1 MKDNQLFG
9 STRLRLAMWYAGV
22 MAGIMAVCGLGV
34 YQVVAHAYRK
44 TIDQGLQAVTGVVA
58 QQIEPVIQRP
68 EQLRQVAKNFSL
80 RLCLS
85 EADCIPS
92 DKANKA
98 AQLPAVIQPP
108 LLRVPDPINYYIR
121 LLDSR
126 GRPIVVMGLQIDQL
140 PSTSGKA
147 KWQTVKDRAGTPYRQ
162 VSLPL
167 QIQNRP
173 GGYVQVG
180 RSLQDLEQNLD
191 ALRWTLLIGCA
202 IALLLVAWSSWWL
215 AGLAIQPI
223 YRSYQKMQ
231 QFTADAA
238 HEFRTPLAAMQA
250 TIESTLRFQNKPEPS
265 TLETSGGALAVLQ
278 RQTLRL
284 SELVKDLLLLT
295 RIDQRKGAEKHLP
308 CCLNDLIS
316 DLVEELAFL
325 AVKEEI
331 QLSMQLQ
338 VPEPV
343 YVLGDEEQLYRLVCN
358 LINNAIQAT
367 PAGGQVTVSLSRG
380 EQYATIQVQDT
391 GLGIALAEQRR
402 IFDRF
407 YRVEQDRS
415 RHTGGSGLGLPI
427 ALAIAQA
434 HDGTI
439 QVHSELGRGST
450 FSVRL
455 PLE

>member
-9 STRLRLAMWYAGV
+9 STRFRLALWYAGV
-22 MAGIMAVCGLGV
+22 MACIMGASGFGV

-44 TIDQGLQAVTGVVA
+44 TIDQGLQAVTEVVA
-58 QQIEPVIQRP
+58 KQIEPVIQRP
-68 EQLRQVAKNFSL
+68 EQLRQVANHFSL
-80 RLCLS
+80 RLCLT
-85 EADCIPS
+85 EADCIPT
-92 DKANKA
+92 AEATKA
-98 AQLPAVIQPP
+98 AQLPEIIQPP
-108 LLRVPDPINYYIR
+108 LVKVPDPVNYYIR
-121 LLDSR
+121 LLDTT
-126 GRPIVVMGLQIDQL
+126 GRPIIVMGLQIDQL

-147 KWQTVKDRAGTPYRQ
+147 KWQTVRDREGTHYRQ

-167 QIQNRP
+167 EIQDQP

-180 RSLQDLEQNLD
+180 RSLQDLDQNLA
-191 ALRWTLLIGCA
+191 ALRWTLLLGCA

-215 AGLAIQPI
+215 AGLAMQPI
-223 YRSYQKMQ
+223 YRSYQQMQ

-238 HEFRTPLAAMQA
+238 HEFRTPLTAMQA
-250 TIESTLRFQNKPEPS
+250 TIESTLRFQGKSESSN
-265 TLETSGGALAVLQ
+265 LETTGGALAVLQ

-295 RIDQRKGAEKHLP
+295 RIDQRKLGGKHLP

-316 DLVEELAFL
+316 DLIEELAFL
-325 AVKEEI
+325 AVKEEVE
-331 QLSMQLQ
+331 LSMQLQ
-338 VPEPV
+338 VPTSV

-367 PAGGQVTVSLSRG
+367 PAGGQVRVSLNKD
-380 EQYATIQVQDT
+380 EQCAIIQVQDT
-391 GLGIALAEQRR
+391 GLGIAAADHGR

-434 HDGTI
+434 HHGTI
-439 QVHSELGRGST
+439 QVRSELGKGST
-450 FSVRL
+450 FTVRL
-455 PLE
+455 SLE

>member
-9 STRLRLAMWYAGV
+9 STRLRLALWYAGV
-22 MAGIMAVCGLGV
+22 MACIMGVSGFGV
-34 YQVVAHAYRK
+34 YQVVAQAYRR

-58 QQIEPVIQRP
+58 KRIEPVIQRP
-68 EQLRQVAKNFSL
+68 EQLRQVAENLSL
-80 RLCLS
+80 RLCLA
-85 EADCIPS
+85 EADCIPTTE
-92 DKANKA
+92 ATKA
-98 AQLPAVIQPP
+98 AQLPEVIRPP
-108 LLRVPDPINYYIR
+108 LVGVPDPINYYIR
-121 LLDSR
+121 LIDST
-126 GRPIVVMGLQIDQL
+126 GRPIVVMGLQIDKL

-147 KWQTVKDRAGTPYRQ
+147 KWQTLTDRQGIRYRQ

-167 QIQNRP
+167 QIQKQP

-180 RSLQDLEQNLD
+180 RSLQDLDQNLV
-191 ALRWTLLIGCA
+191 ALRWTLLLGCA
-202 IALLLVAWSSWWL
+202 IALLFVAWSSWWL
-215 AGLAIQPI
+215 AGLAMQPI
-223 YRSYQKMQ
+223 YRSYQQMQ

-250 TIESTLRFQNKPEPS
+250 TIESTLRFQSKSESS
-265 TLETSGGALAVLQ
+265 TLETAGGALAVLQ

-295 RIDQRKGAEKHLP
+295 RIDQRKLTGKHFA

-316 DLVEELAFL
+316 DLIEELAFL
-325 AVKEEI
+325 AVKEAVE
-331 QLSMQLQ
+331 LSMQLQ
-338 VPEPV
+338 VPTSV

-367 PAGGQVTVSLSRG
+367 PTGGQVRVSLNRD
-380 EQYATIQVQDT
+380 EQYAIVQVQDT
-391 GLGIALAEQRR
+391 GLGIAPADQVR

-434 HDGTI
+434 HRGTL
-439 QVHSELGRGST
+439 QVRSELGKGST
-450 FSVRL
+450 FTVRL

>member
-1 MKDNQLFG
+1 MKDSQLFG
-9 STRLRLAMWYAGV
+9 STRLRLAIWYAGV
-22 MAGIMAVCGLGV
+22 MACILGASGFGV
-34 YQVVAHAYRK
+34 YQVVAHAYRR

-58 QQIEPVIQRP
+58 KRIEPVIQRP
-68 EQLRQVAKNFSL
+68 EQLRQVAKNLSL
-80 RLCLS
+80 RLCLA

-92 DKANKA
+92 AEATKA
-98 AQLPAVIQPP
+98 AQLPEVIRPP
-108 LLRVPDPINYYIR
+108 LVGVPDPINYYIR
-121 LLDSR
+121 LIDSK

-147 KWQTVKDRAGTPYRQ
+147 KWETLTDEQGIRYRQ

-167 QIQNRP
+167 QIQNQS

-180 RSLQDLEQNLD
+180 RSLQDLDQNLV
-191 ALRWTLLIGCA
+191 ALRWTLLLGCA
-202 IALLLVAWSSWWL
+202 IALLLVALSSWWL
-215 AGLAIQPI
+215 AGLAMQPI
-223 YRSYQKMQ
+223 YHSYQRMQ

-250 TIESTLRFQNKPEPS
+250 TIESTLRFQDKSENS
-265 TLETSGGALAVLQ
+265 TVEITGGVLAVLQ

-295 RIDQRKGAEKHLP
+295 RIDQRKLTGKHLP

-325 AVKEEI
+325 AVKGKVE
-331 QLSMQLQ
+331 LSIQLQ
-338 VPEPV
+338 VPTSV
-343 YVLGDEEQLYRLVCN
+343 YVLGDEEQLYRLGCN

-367 PAGGQVTVSLSRG
+367 LAGGKVTVSLNRN
-380 EQYATIQVQDT
+380 EQDAIIQVQDT
-391 GLGIALAEQRR
+391 GLGIAPADQGR

-407 YRVEQDRS
+407 YRVEQERS

-434 HDGTI
+434 HHGTL
-439 QVHSELGRGST
+439 QVRSELGKGST
-450 FSVRL
+450 FTVRL

>member
-44 TIDQGLQAVTGVVA
+44 TIDQGLEAVTAVVA
-58 QQIEPVIQRP
+58 QRIEPVIQRP
-68 EQLRQVAKNFSL
+68 EQLRQIADHLSL
-80 RLCLS
+80 RLCLTES
-85 EADCIPS
+85 DCIPTH
-92 DKANKA
+92 KA
-98 AQLPAVIQPP
+98 AQLPEIIQPS
-108 LLRVPDPINYYIR
+108 LVKVPDPINYYIR
-121 LLDSR
+121 LIDSE
-126 GRPIVVMGLQIDQL
+126 GRPIVVMGLQIDEL
-140 PSTSGKA
+140 PSTSGRSE
-147 KWQTVKDRAGTPYRQ
+147 WQTLVDRQGIRYRQ

-167 QIQNRP
+167 QIDNQP
-173 GGYVQVG
+173 AGYVQVG
-180 RSLQDLEQNLD
+180 RSLQDLNQNLA

-215 AGLAIQPI
+215 AGLAIRPI
-223 YRSYQKMQ
+223 YSSYQQMQ

-250 TIESTLRFQNKPEPS
+250 TIEATLRFQTKLDSPTIEP
-265 TLETSGGALAVLQ
+265 SGGALTVLQ

-284 SELVKDLLLLT
+284 SELVRDLLLLT
-295 RIDQRKGAEKHLP
+295 RIDQHKGAERHLP

-316 DLVEELAFL
+316 DLIEELAFL

-331 QLSMQLQ
+331 KLSMQLQ
-338 VPEPV
+338 VSNLV
-343 YVLGDEEQLYRLVCN
+343 YVLGDEEQLYRMVCN

-367 PAGGQVTVSLSRG
+367 PAGGKVTVVLRRD
-380 EQYATIQVQDT
+380 EQCAIIQVQDT
-391 GLGIALAEQRR
+391 GLGIPLADQRR

-407 YRVEQDRS
+407 YRMEQDRS

-434 HDGTI
+434 HEGTI
-439 QVHSELGRGST
+439 QVQSEVGRGST
-450 FSVRL
+450 FTVYL

>member
-9 STRLRLAMWYAGV
+9 STRLRLALWYAGV
-22 MAGIMAVCGLGV
+22 MACIMGLSGLGV
-34 YQVVAHAYRK
+34 YQVVAHAYHR

-58 QQIEPVIQRP
+58 KQIEPVIQRP

-80 RLCLS
+80 RLCLTKT
-85 EADCIPS
+85 DCIP
-92 DKANKA
+92 AAEATKA
-98 AQLPAVIQPP
+98 AQLPEIMRPP
-108 LLRVPDPINYYIR
+108 LVKVPDPINYYIR
-121 LLDSR
+121 LLDTS
-126 GRPIVVMGLQIDQL
+126 GRPIVVMGLQIDEL

-147 KWQTVKDRAGTPYRQ
+147 QWQTVNDRQGIRYRQ

-167 QIQNRP
+167 QRQNQP

-180 RSLQDLEQNLD
+180 RSLQDLDQNLA
-191 ALRWTLLIGCA
+191 ALRWTLLLGCA
-202 IALLLVAWSSWWL
+202 IALLLVAGSSWWL
-215 AGLAIQPI
+215 AGLAMQPLYHS
-223 YRSYQKMQ
+223 YRKMQ

-250 TIESTLRFQNKPEPS
+250 TIEATLRFPS
-265 TLETSGGALAVLQ
+265 KSESATIEMTEGVLAVLQ

-295 RIDQRKGAEKHLP
+295 HIDQRQLSGTHCR

-325 AVKEEI
+325 AVQEAVE
-331 QLSMQLQ
+331 LSMQLQ
-338 VPEPV
+338 VPDAV
-343 YVLGDEEQLYRLVCN
+343 DVLGDEEQLYRLVCN

-367 PAGGQVTVSLSRG
+367 PAGGQVRVLLNKD
-380 EQYATIQVQDT
+380 EQDAIIQVQDT
-391 GLGIALAEQRR
+391 GLGIALTDQAR

-415 RHTGGSGLGLPI
+415 RHTGGSGLGLPL
-427 ALAIAQA
+427 ALAIAQS
-434 HDGTI
+434 HYGTI
-439 QVHSELGRGST
+439 QVRSELGKGST
-450 FSVRL
+450 FTLRL
-455 PLE
+455 PLG

>member
-9 STRLRLAMWYAGV
+9 STRLRLALWYAGV
-22 MAGIMAVCGLGV
+22 MAGIMTVCGLGV

-92 DKANKA
+92 DQANKA
-98 AQLPAVIQPP
+98 AQLPEVIQSP
-108 LLRVPDPINYYIR
+108 LVRVPDPINYYIR
-121 LLDSR
+121 LLDLS

-147 KWQTVKDRAGTPYRQ
+147 KWQTVKDRKGTPYRQ

-180 RSLQDLEQNLD
+180 RSLQDLDQNLA

-223 YRSYQKMQ
+223 YQSYQKMQ

-250 TIESTLRFQNKPEPS
+250 TIESTLRFQNKPESS
-265 TLETSGGALAVLQ
+265 TLEPSGGALAVLQ

-343 YVLGDEEQLYRLVCN
+343 YVLGDQEQLYRLVCN

-367 PAGGQVTVSLSRG
+367 PAAGQVTVLLSRD
-380 EQYATIQVQDT
+380 EQYARIQIQDT
-391 GLGIALAEQRR
+391 GLGIAPADQGQ

-415 RHTGGSGLGLPI
+415 RYTGGSGLGLPI

-434 HDGTI
+434 HEGTI
-439 QVHSELGRGST
+439 QVQSEPGRGSIFT
-450 FSVRL
+450 VRL

>member
-85 EADCIPS
+85 ETDCIPS
-92 DKANKA
+92 DETIKA
-98 AQLPAVIQPP
+98 AQLPEVIQPS
-108 LLRVPDPINYYIR
+108 LVRVPDPINYYIR
-121 LLDSR
+121 LLDLS

-147 KWQTVKDRAGTPYRQ
+147 KWQTVKDREGTPYRQ

-167 QIQNRP
+167 QIQNQP

-180 RSLQDLEQNLD
+180 RSLQDLDQNLA

-223 YRSYQKMQ
+223 YHSYQKMQ

-250 TIESTLRFQNKPEPS
+250 TIESTLRFQNKPESS

-295 RIDQRKGAEKHLP
+295 RIDQRKGTEKHLP

-343 YVLGDEEQLYRLVCN
+343 YVLGDQEQLYRLVCN

-367 PAGGQVTVSLSRG
+367 PAAGRVKVLLSRD
-380 EQYATIQVQDT
+380 EQYARIQIQDT
-391 GLGIALAEQRR
+391 GLGIALAEQPR

-434 HDGTI
+434 HHGTI
-439 QVHSELGRGST
+439 HVQSEHGKGST
-450 FSVRL
+450 FTVRL
-455 PLE
+455 PL